1 MSAEPNKPEQSGRA
15 KYEEFL
21 LKEYDNIAQAHFNM
35 VSTIST
41 FFKHYLLIVSLPIP
55 LLAWVLKSGEDS
67 TGKGPAS
74 VLDDLGPGV
83 SLGAILI
90 AVIGFCVMCYIANL
104 RFDAILYA
112 RTVNGIRKYFAGRS
126 GVPFGEEFRVRVLPR
141 STHEPRYFEGAYFL
155 WVILA
160 FAFINAAYMGVGVF
174 LCCKRGGVGLGYC
187 WEWGG
192 VGAAVFVIVNLV
204 AYLVL
209 AWHRETRY
217 LRSHIIGVDID
228 GVLNRHRE
236 HFCKMLAELRGKEVD
251 PKTITRI
258 PVHECKELKDG
269 SGNSVSVSEEDE
281 HAVFNH
287 PKYWRDMPA
296 DEGAADMLGRLKNV
310 FRFRVF
316 IFTHRP
322 WPHPTTFPPGKEA
335 AYRALWEGESQAWQS
350 GSVAIKRITRDWLY
364 QHGMPCDRLVVE
376 AGNIHT
382 TEPRLLVRNRFVIC
396 ERKRIR
402 VFIED
407 DLFKAKNLAHI
418 CEVVFL
424 LDHPY
429 NQCDQSHL
437 PNNVI
442 RVKSWRE
449 VYEYIREVL

>member
-1 MSAEPNKPEQSGRA
+1 MSTEPNGPEQSGRA

-21 LKEYDNIAQAHFNM
+21 LKEYDNIAQAHFNT

-41 FFKHYLLIVSLPIP
+41 FFKHYLLVVSLPIP
-55 LLAWVLKSGEDS
+55 LLAWVLKSGTDS

-74 VLDDLGPGV
+74 VLDDLGLGV
-83 SLGAILI
+83 PLGAILI

-126 GVPFGEEFRVRVLPR
+126 GVPFEEEFRVRVLPR
-141 STHEPRYFEGAYFL
+141 STHQPRYFEGAYFL

-160 FAFINAAYMGVGVF
+160 LGLINAAYLGAGIF

-187 WEWGG
+187 WAWGG
-192 VGAAVFVIVNLV
+192 MGAAVFVVANLV
-204 AYLVL
+204 AYLVF

-236 HFCKMLAELRGKEVD
+236 HFCKMLVELCGKEVD
-251 PKTITRI
+251 PQTITRI
-258 PVHECKELKDG
+258 PVHECKELKDKF
-269 SGNSVSVSEEDE
+269 GNSVSVTEDDE
-281 HAVFNH
+281 HAIFNH

-310 FRFRVF
+310 FRFRIL

-322 WPHPTTFPPGKEA
+322 WPHPTTFPKGKEA
-335 AYRALWEGESQAWQS
+335 EYRSLWDSEVYACQSSDAAIEQITTAWL
-350 GSVAIKRITRDWLY
+350 R
-364 QHGMPCDRLVVE
+364 QHGTPYDRLYVE
-376 AGNIHT
+376 KGNIHT
-382 TEPRLLVRNRFVIC
+382 TDPRLLVRNRFVIC
-396 ERKRIR
+396 ERKKVRIF
-402 VFIED
+402 VED
-407 DLFKAKNLAHI
+407 DLLKAKKLAHI

-424 LDHPY
+424 VDQPY
-429 NQCDQSHL
+429 NQCEQVNLS
-437 PNNVI
+437 NNVI

-449 VYEYIREVL
+449 IYEYVREVL